1 MSAMRTRED
10 FDRYQQAFHQ
20 GDYDTA
26 FDYLVDEPRLSIFGF
41 RITSRIQ
48 LGQLYR
54 FLRRYVRETVLV
66 ERFAASEDFVA
77 IEAVVRV
84 EGVQDLDEQALR
96 AQGLH
101 RFRPIR
107 TGEVQLM
114 RHFVHYRLRDGK
126 IESGSCVPAPA

>member
-20 GDYDTA
+20 GDYDTV
-26 FDYLVDEPRLSIFGF
+26 FDYLVEEPRLSVFGL
-41 RITSRIQ
+41 RITTRIQ

-54 FLRRYVRETVLV
+54 FLRRYVRETILV
-66 ERFAASEDFVA
+66 EKFAASEDFVA

-84 EGVQDLDEQALR
+84 EGLHDLDAQTLR
-96 AQGLH
+96 EQGLH
-101 RFRPIR
+101 QFRPIR
-107 TGEVQLM
+107 SDEVQLM

-126 IESGSCVPAPA
+126 IESGGCVPAQA